1 MALAARSNGSLVLS
15 VRITLYPGRD
25 DDLIELVQTAPK
37 GSLAGVIREAMRN
50 GVQKVEFLPIQE
62 SEDMSFEIDSLGIEL

>member
-1 MALAARSNGSLVLS
+1 MVLVVRSNGSLVLS

-25 DDLIELVQTAPK
+25 DDLIELVQNAPK

-50 GVQKVEFLPIQE
+50 GTQKVEFVPIQE
-62 SEDMSFEIDSLGIEL
+62 NEGLSSEIDSLGFEL